1 MTYYTVY
8 DVFVSDLGLRST
20 ELHVYAAI
28 YSAVVHMKG
37 YISIT
42 QITKQTGVART
53 TVCRIVKSLEE
64 RGMITRTPHGRRR
77 KNQYKLQSLVV
88 DAKGFPMIPSSQPE
102 CTSVKS
108 THSEEMMG
116 QNYNYVRT
124 RTSSKPLL
132 PY

>member
-37 YISIT
+37 FISIT
-42 QITKQTGVART
+42 QITKQTGVTRT
-53 TVCRIVKSLEE
+53 SVCRIVKSFEE
-64 RGMITRTPHGRRR
+64 RGMLTRTPCGRRR
-77 KNQYKLQSLVV
+77 KNKYRLLHLAV
-88 DAKGFPMIPSSQPE
+88 DAKGFPRIATSQSE
-102 CTSVKS
+102 FTSVKS
-108 THSEEMMG
+108 THSKEMLG

-132 PY
+132 PI